1 MNKSISQKMTGKALP
16 VGKPGLVYKQA
27 QDQIKALKNGLNLS
41 DETMAN
47 AIGVPLPQMVVM
59 LYGPPAKIPAK
70 IAEKIRVLE
79 AINPSR
85 NSDPE
90 IIADDTS
97 DEAQPSVSLRPDQ
110 QELMA
115 LQKSLGLT
123 HDDLA
128 RIAGIPRSRMMT
140 YVYGRTRSIPAAV
153 LDALRQVRDRKKT
166 DDNPYLFDAIKEM
179 EGSLPEFI
187 ARWQAR
193 LNIKSD
199 DLVETG
205 KAMGVSKSTLLRWMA
220 GDCSTRPSFVR
231 KCLTALHEYEQ
242 GRVRVAEQNESNQ

>member
-1 MNKSISQKMTGKALP
+1 MNKSISQKATGGASS
-16 VGKPGLVYKQA
+16 VGKPGSAHKQA
-27 QDQIKALKNGLNLS
+27 QDQLKALKNGLNLS

-47 AIGVPLPQMVVM
+47 AIGVPLPQMVAM

-79 AINPSR
+79 ALNASR
-85 NSDPE
+85 NSDSE
-90 IIADDTS
+90 IIEGDTS
-97 DEAQPSVSLRPDQ
+97 DETQPSAALRPDQ

-140 YVYGRTRSIPAAV
+140 YVYGRTRSIPSAV
-153 LDALRQVRDRKKT
+153 LDALRQVRDQKKT

-193 LNIKSD
+193 LNIKPD

-205 KAMGVSKSTLLRWMA
+205 KAMGVSKSTLLRWME
-220 GDCSTRPSFVR
+220 GHCSTRPSFVR
-231 KCLTALHEYEQ
+231 KCLTALHDYEQ
-242 GRVRVAEQNESNQ
+242 GKTQAHGFHR

>member
-1 MNKSISQKMTGKALP
+1 MNKTTHQKTTGVVAP
-16 VGKPGLVYKQA
+16 AGKPGSAHKQA
-27 QDQIKALKNGLNLS
+27 QYKLKELKHGLNLS

-47 AIGVPLPQMVVM
+47 AIGVTLPHMVVM
-59 LYGPPAKIPAK
+59 LYGPPAKIPVK
-70 IAEKIRVLE
+70 VAEKIAVLE
-79 AINPSR
+79 AINTSR
-85 NSDPE
+85 NGDPE
-90 IIADDTS
+90 IIEGSASIET
-97 DEAQPSVSLRPDQ
+97 QPFVSLRADQ
-110 QELMA
+110 QELIS

-140 YVYGRTRSIPAAV
+140 YVYGRTRSIPVAV
-153 LDALRQVRDRKKT
+153 LDALRQVRDQKET
-166 DDNPYLFDAIKEM
+166 SDNPYLFDAIKEM

-242 GRVRVAEQNESNQ
+242 GSARTSW